1 MPVARKK
8 EKPSRT
14 FEAWR
19 KRYIRPVNSEAVIMD
34 NFVVR

>member
-1 MPVARKK
+1 MTVARKK
-8 EKPSRT
+8 DKPSRT

-19 KRYIRPVNSEAVIMD
+19 RRYIRPVNSVAVIMD